1 MVEICTLSVELLC
14 LSLMISVFLSVCRIG
29 VVFVVNDSDEVDGMQ
44 DAGVALLRA
53 FNYISDDVD
62 SQMAF
67 DATVSVSQQHNQC
80 FIQHQLSGGFSLFLG
95 AYRI

>member
-1 MVEICTLSVELLC
+1 MELCTLSVELLC
-14 LSLMISVFLSVCRIG
+14 LSLMISVFLSVYRIG

-67 DATVSVSQQHNQC
+67 DAIISVSQQHNQC
-80 FIQHQLSGGFSLFLG
+80 FIQHQFSGGFCLFLE